1 MKCGPWRND
10 LEVWV
15 NMCAGKLQMLI
26 GSNLSNPR
34 KLNGQCNGVVMMQGN
49 DGKQQRRRRKGKV
62 APIPS
67 TLLFA
72 PLTESLLSPSFC
84 NLSQHLANG
93 TSQMYNSFVWQKMLG
108 FCFLFNLLVW
118 QQQWLQ
124 LVDNSSFGEASCLLW
139 VGGALHW
146 GWAGNI
152 ASC

>member
-49 DGKQQRRRRKGKV
+49 DGKQRRRRKRKV

-72 PLTESLLSPSFC
+72 GHSQKVYSLPRFAIFLSIWKMALHKCTIHLFDKKCWVFVFSSICLFGSSSGSSSLTIPVSEKPRAC
-84 NLSQHLANG
+84 CG
-93 TSQMYNSFVWQKMLG
+93 
-108 FCFLFNLLVW
+108 
-118 QQQWLQ
+118 
-124 LVDNSSFGEASCLLW
+124 W
-139 VGGALHW
+139 VGHCTGGGRA
-146 GWAGNI
+146 I
-152 ASC
+152 